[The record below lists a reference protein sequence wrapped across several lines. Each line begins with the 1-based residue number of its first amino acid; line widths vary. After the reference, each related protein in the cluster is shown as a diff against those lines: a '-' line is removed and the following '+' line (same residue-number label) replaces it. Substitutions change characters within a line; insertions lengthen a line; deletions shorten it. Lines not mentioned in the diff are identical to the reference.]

1 MSILDTLTRRKTQD
15 KSIVWGIRAARKTM
29 LRWKLLA
36 ALMRVPT
43 NRLVLY
49 ALEDWLQKNSE
60 VLQSDEARNR
70 LADKITDL
78 YLKGHLN

>member
-1 MSILDTLTRRKTQD
+1 MGIFDRLVKRETQD
-15 KSIVWGIRAARKTM
+15 PSIVWGIRATRKTM

-36 ALMRVPT
+36 ALMRVPA

-49 ALEDWLQKNSE
+49 ALEEWLQQNAE

-70 LADKITDL
+70 LADKITDS
-78 YLKGHLN
+78 YLSGHLN

>member
-1 MSILDTLTRRKTQD
+1 MTILDTLMRRKVQD
-15 KSIVWGIRAARKTM
+15 PSEIWGIRCTRKTR

-78 YLKGHLN
+78 YLKGQLN